1 MGNTPACISK
11 PNTVRFETPGQ
22 TLAVIWRLRAKHGN
36 INMHELVARSEREY
50 CQDIF
55 C

>member
-1 MGNTPACISK
+1 MGNIPACISK

-22 TLAVIWRLRAKHGN
+22 TLAVIWRLRAKESNPN
-36 INMHELVARSEREY
+36 ILELVELSEREH